1 MTGQLQTVRDSARVF
16 ASLLDATLA
25 QVGIRPIPDDIVEE
39 YMQEQLDRAP
49 ASNFIGRL
57 LDRFGVHPVSFYRAT
72 MLGLTILQVVGA
84 ASFMA
89 VVPSVYFAAVGQ
101 LFPALLCLA
110 VAVGGAVTFSGAL
123 YTFWGIYLNELPI
136 EIVGPAR
143 WVTMTSE
150 NMRWM
155 PEFAVSE
162 MLRIQR
168 HNPDVRFEVADL
180 RQNDYSLDPVLFAIL
195 GDERRAVL
203 VWDRNKY
210 YYYEDNRAC

>member
-110 VAVGGAVTFSGAL
+110 VAVGGAVT
-123 YTFWGIYLNELPI
+123 LP
-136 EIVGPAR
+136 
-143 WVTMTSE
+143 SE
-150 NMRWM
+150 NMRWR
-155 PEFAVSE
+155 PERVVNE

-168 HNPDVRFEVADL
+168 HDPDIRFEVADL